1 MSTNPK
7 LHPSPNSLPLGKHQS
22 MLYVLEGIIFIVE
35 TRAHMLIYGICLS
48 QKFSR
53 IGEISDM
60 TLCKG
65 NPMFVYKWEMMND

>member
-1 MSTNPK
+1 
-7 LHPSPNSLPLGKHQS
+7 
-22 MLYVLEGIIFIVE
+22 MLV
-35 TRAHMLIYGICLS
+35 YGICLS